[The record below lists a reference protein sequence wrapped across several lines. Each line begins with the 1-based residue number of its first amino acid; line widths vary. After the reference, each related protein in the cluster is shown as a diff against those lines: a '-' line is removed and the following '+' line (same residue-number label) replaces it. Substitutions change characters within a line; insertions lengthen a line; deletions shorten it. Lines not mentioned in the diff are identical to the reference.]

1 MPIKTIGGLYISP
14 YGDGG
19 EKLRATPRPA
29 PYFDSGSF
37 MIAIDSDPTDESS
50 LRIIQPSGSGNPD
63 LSANKLQVYFSGSGK
78 LGFKT
83 TDPKDDIDFKAD
95 SIKFRSD
102 DGTRELEFT
111 EGRLIP
117 KKFANST
124 DVETSGSEVVLAYSP
139 GTFESTS
146 VARTNDILGT
156 VSWEDLSIAR
166 KGDATALRIQ
176 GKVDGVAIDGS
187 AIKGSMRFG
196 IGSSVAGQEIKDV
209 LILSE
214 GGSTFQNIVN
224 ISGSTTALQIGA
236 TTEDADRRI
245 ILNNTTTAK
254 KYVMGVDESRGLFV
268 IHQGATAFP
277 GSSEDFAMDNG
288 GNIELAQNLTVGGN
302 IQAFTLGGKL
312 TGGSSE
318 IEGSNFDITGGSIS
332 GCDITIGEGK
342 TLELREASA
351 VNLSTALARS
361 IVSAADGAAID
372 NCIIGGTT
380 AAAGTFTNLT
390 ATGNSVLGNASTDT
404 HTITGN
410 ITASGAISSS
420 GAITSGDGSGNEFT
434 VRPNLYFFATNTSA
448 TVEGNDAEGSL
459 PATNTTTVTLT
470 QEQNSH
476 TGVFSLSSNRL
487 TISRAGLY
495 KMSFNMTTELNN
507 GSGRAESFVGLVQET
522 SGGTVSLVDGTEG
535 RGYHRFV
542 AGGSAA
548 ASGQS
553 YSANV
558 IVDVAANSI
567 YDLRFGLHN
576 IDIAGQKL
584 RTIDEGTSF
593 LVEAIT

>member
-302 IQAFTLGGKL
+302 IAA
-312 TGGSSE
+312 
-318 IEGSNFDITGGSIS
+318 GSN
-332 GCDITIGEGK
+332 
-342 TLELREASA
+342 
-351 VNLSTALARS
+351 
-361 IVSAADGAAID
+361 
-372 NCIIGGTT
+372 
-380 AAAGTFTNLT
+380 NLT
-390 ATGNSVLGNASTDT
+390 ATG
-404 HTITGN
+404 
-410 ITASGAISSS
+410 
-420 GAITSGDGSGNEFT
+420 
-434 VRPNLYFFATNTSA
+434 
-448 TVEGNDAEGSL
+448 
-459 PATNTTTVTLT
+459 
-470 QEQNSH
+470 
-476 TGVFSLSSNRL
+476 
-487 TISRAGLY
+487 
-495 KMSFNMTTELNN
+495 
-507 GSGRAESFVGLVQET
+507 
-522 SGGTVSLVDGTEG
+522 TVSLGATSAASLSLTTDLAVAHGGTG
-535 RGYHRFV
+535 VSSFTGDAV
-542 AGGSAA
+542 LISNAGGTALSFITSSDEGAILQFNSSNVPV
-548 ASGQS
+548 AST
-553 YSANV
+553 
-558 IVDVAANSI
+558 IVDC
-567 YDLRFGLHN
+567 
-576 IDIAGQKL
+576 
-584 RTIDEGTSF
+584 GTY
-593 LVEAIT
+593 